1 MNKLDKL
8 LKWVGI
14 LFGVAALGFFVY
26 DFFFF
31 QDLRPRMVTFE
42 PTTAMDEVRTIWT
55 GIGLILYMG
64 CCAASLWRITNYLKR
79 TNKVIPVYVL
89 LVLAGLIAALFVF
102 SDIVLLRDIGNQH
115 KHGLSQPEWSLLYP
129 IMIFQFLVGL
139 SLVISHLFGF
149 NEKNLL
155 AEVAFDSNIF
165 LVAQYVGLLCGFM
178 GLSAAFLGYLF
189 PRAWKLEVHTTSLI
203 LLLLPYGLVTLYW
216 FAVKLKEKPRIFF
229 DEKQQLD
236 VGRSAFWTLVLE
248 VLIMTGLFVFNI
260 KDLGGVTSI
269 NWLPIFLFSTLLLFS
284 LGNLYFSQREI

>member
-1 MNKLDKL
+1 MNKMDKF

-14 LFGVAALGFFVY
+14 LLGVMSLGFFVY

-31 QDLRPRMVTFE
+31 QDLRPRMVAFE

-155 AEVAFDSNIF
+155 AEIAFDSNIF

-248 VLIMTGLFVFNI
+248 VLIMTGLFIANI

>member
-178 GLSAAFLGYLF
+178 GLSTAFLGYLF

-269 NWLPIFLFSTLLLFS
+269 NWLPVFLFSTLLLFS

>member
-1 MNKLDKL
+1 MNKMDKF

-14 LFGVAALGFFVY
+14 LLGVMSLGFFVY

-31 QDLRPRMVTFE
+31 QDLRPRMVAFE

-189 PRAWKLEVHTTSLI
+189 PHAWKLEVHTTSLI

-248 VLIMTGLFVFNI
+248 VLIMTGLFIANI